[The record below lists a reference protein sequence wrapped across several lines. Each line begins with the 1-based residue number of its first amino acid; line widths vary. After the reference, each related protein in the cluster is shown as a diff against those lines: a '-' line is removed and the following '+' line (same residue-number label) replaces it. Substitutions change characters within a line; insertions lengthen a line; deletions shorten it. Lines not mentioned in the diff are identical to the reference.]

1 MNEDEEKPI
10 LKDSD
15 TKKHNKTV
23 VIETRQEIKKVHSHK
38 HSDSSKKK
46 FEEKHHHHHESND
59 NEEIHHQRQQENV
72 QLHSE
77 VKEKRN
83 NSNHVHFHHQKNEM
97 NYSKE
102 KEELRKWRAFGDHII
117 DMLLLSIPKSEIPS
131 IPQVGK
137 MAAIE
142 TLCSTAC
149 RILQN
154 PSQNPKYQELE
165 AKYNKCKNQMRSM
178 RKKCSQLHIE
188 VQRNQQMLYHHMQSI
203 HQKEEDAVEK
213 KLHKLEAILSEQ
225 CKIQQIQFA
234 NLDDFDYSHSQ
245 TSQYYRTKNSP
256 PRIKTN
262 NVIKTKKVIKV
273 TNNKTN
279 SFISDMKG
287 EEESSSEP
295 SSNENEN
302 QSENYIEN
310 GNVDN
315 HKTNNS
321 NKNSD
326 ILIIREEEE
335 EEELNT
341 SNSANYSKQSIQISK
356 NSTHENSS

>member
-46 FEEKHHHHHESND
+46 SEEKHHHHHESND

-165 AKYNKCKNQMRSM
+165 AKYNKCKNQMR
-178 RKKCSQLHIE
+178 RKFPTL
-188 VQRNQQMLYHHMQSI
+188 
-203 HQKEEDAVEK
+203 EK
-213 KLHKLEAILSEQ
+213 L
-225 CKIQQIQFA
+225 
-234 NLDDFDYSHSQ
+234 
-245 TSQYYRTKNSP
+245 
-256 PRIKTN
+256 
-262 NVIKTKKVIKV
+262 V
-273 TNNKTN
+273 TNVLNFILKCRETNKCYTIICN
-279 SFISDMKG
+279 QFIKKKKMQLRK
-287 EEESSSEP
+287 
-295 SSNENEN
+295 
-302 QSENYIEN
+302 NYIN
-310 GNVDN
+310 
-315 HKTNNS
+315 
-321 NKNSD
+321 
-326 ILIIREEEE
+326 
-335 EEELNT
+335 
-341 SNSANYSKQSIQISK
+341 
-356 NSTHENSS
+356 